1 VTHAALTIINSL
13 ACARIFAVGSLGFTV
28 LCGPNGRSPER
39 ARQGVSLK
47 KSAQIVALVLLV
59 AGLFLSIGPGR
70 FRPYTGIPHGIEH
83 FVAFA
88 ILGLPFGFGFPHRWL
103 LLSLAAIAA
112 AAGIEALQLV
122 VPGRH
127 AYLTDVVINAAGACL
142 GIWLGALAAWLLERR
157 RPT

>member
-1 VTHAALTIINSL
+1 LTIINGL

-47 KSAQIVALVLLV
+47 KLAQILALVLLV
-59 AGLFLSIGPGR
+59 VGLFLSVGPGR
-70 FRPYTGIPHGIEH
+70 LRPYTGIPHDIEH

-88 ILGLPFGFGFPHRWL
+88 IFGLPFGFGFPHRWL

-112 AAGIEALQLV
+112 AAAIEALQLV

-127 AYLTDVVINAAGACL
+127 AYLIDFVINAAGASI
-142 GIWLGALAAWLLERR
+142 GVWLGAVAAWLWARGRR
-157 RPT
+157 I